1 MIDWHSHI
9 LPGIDDGSR
18 DADESLRMLDALI
31 GQQVDTV
38 VATPHFYAD
47 EESVEAFLG
56 RRAQAYEA
64 LGPGLAGRDVRIL
77 CGAEVKYY
85 AGISRLR
92 ELERLAIQGTR
103 LLLLEM
109 SMAKWTEYTVRELT
123 ELASTRG
130 LKIVMAH
137 IERYLGYI
145 DLNTIRLLC
154 ENGLYMQVNA
164 GFFERFHGRNKACKM
179 LDSGLIHFIGSDC
192 HNMTSRP
199 PRIAPAYEVIGKR
212 LGEDYVSQMVD
223 FGYDALEK

>member
-92 ELERLAIQGTR
+92 ELECLAIQGTR

-199 PRIAPAYEVIGKR
+199 PRIAPAYELIGKR
-212 LGEDYVSQMVD
+212 FGEDYVSQMVD